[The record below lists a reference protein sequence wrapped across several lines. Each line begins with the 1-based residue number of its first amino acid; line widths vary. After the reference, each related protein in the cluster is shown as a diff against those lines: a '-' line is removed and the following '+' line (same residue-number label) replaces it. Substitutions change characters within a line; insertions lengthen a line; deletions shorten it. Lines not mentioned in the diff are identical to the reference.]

1 MQERK
6 KCGFIWFLT
15 LWITWLSI
23 LNSHRQTFSGM
34 PNCGV
39 ASKTS
44 PDKNR
49 KGNKKKKTAEAICN
63 RTMFFALEFR
73 VRKKPI
79 YLHKEMIIWRNS
91 TLGIHYTVALSR
103 PLSGPL
109 CPSSRMVSRPK
120 MYVLAKFWV
129 DSINFGVHCKHIYK
143 MFRLSEAIIVGNS
156 GHFERLWCDCFS
168 DTWSQIHSVFVVDP
182 LLRFLLFFRI
192 FNI

>member
-1 MQERK
+1 MRFHLIFNALNNLAEHFKFTQTNIFWYAKLRRRFQDFAWQKPKRK
-6 KCGFIWFLT
+6 
-15 LWITWLSI
+15 
-23 LNSHRQTFSGM
+23 Q
-34 PNCGV
+34 
-39 ASKTS
+39 
-44 PDKNR
+44 
-49 KGNKKKKTAEAICN
+49 KKKTAEAICN

-120 MYVLAKFWV
+120 MYALAKFWV